1 MRLASS
7 SGAVSLLPHRRTDAS
22 IEVSEKAGVR
32 YLHFGSPWIQG
43 AMRIARPWS
52 LELEY
57 TRDMMMALLLRP
69 AKRWP
74 KRVLLIG
81 LGAASLVKFLYR
93 NRPSSMLTVVEID
106 AAVVRAAV
114 QFFRLPV
121 DPRRIAI
128 EIGDGHDFVA
138 ATDRGFDLILVDGFD
153 AKSRTGKLDSL
164 DFYRNCCARLTGQ
177 GVLVA
182 NFLNARRGLPQ
193 SLERMSEAF
202 GGRAFALPHC
212 ASGNVIA
219 VAASGAPIALSLD
232 GIRKSARRLQRESGL
247 NLLPTL
253 ARLEQTQVAG
263 SDQFAL

>member
-1 MRLASS
+1 M
-7 SGAVSLLPHRRTDAS
+7 
-22 IEVSEKAGVR
+22 SEDAGVR

-74 KRVLLIG
+74 KAVLLIG
-81 LGAASLVKFLYR
+81 LGAASLTKFLYR
-93 NRPSSMLTVVEID
+93 YRPRSILTVVEID

-114 QFFRLPV
+114 QFFKLPV

-138 ATDRGFDLILVDGFD
+138 AIDREFDLILVDGYD
-153 AKSRTGKLDSL
+153 AKSRIGKLDTL
-164 DFYRNCCARLTGQ
+164 EFYRNSRARLTGQ
-177 GVLVA
+177 GLLAA

-202 GGRAFALPHC
+202 GGRAFTLPHC

-219 VAASGAPIALSLD
+219 LAASGAPVALSLA
-232 GIRKSARRLQRESGL
+232 GMRASARRLRRESGL

-253 ARLEQTQVAG
+253 ARLAQTQVAG
-263 SDQFAL
+263 SDRFAL

>member
-1 MRLASS
+1 
-7 SGAVSLLPHRRTDAS
+7 VNLLPHRRRDAS
-22 IEVSEKAGVR
+22 IEVSEEAGVR

-74 KRVLLIG
+74 KTVLLIG
-81 LGAASLVKFLYR
+81 LGAASLTKFLYR
-93 NRPSSMLTVVEID
+93 NRAASALTVVEID
-106 AAVVRAAV
+106 AAVVGAAV
-114 QFFRLPV
+114 QFFKLPV

-138 ATDRGFDLILVDGFD
+138 ATTREFDLVLVDGFD
-153 AKSRTGKLDSL
+153 AKSRTGRLDTL
-164 DFYRNCCARLTGQ
+164 EFYRNCRARLTGQ
-177 GVLVA
+177 GVLAA
-182 NFLNARRGLPQ
+182 NFLNARRGLPR
-193 SLERMSEAF
+193 SLERMSQAF
-202 GGRAFALPHC
+202 EGRAFALPHC

-219 VAASGAPIALSLD
+219 LAASGAPIALSLAEM
-232 GIRKSARRLQRESGL
+232 RTSARRLKRETGL

-253 ARLEQTQVAG
+253 TRLEQTQVVG
-263 SDQFAL
+263 SDQFTL

>member
-1 MRLASS
+1 MN
-7 SGAVSLLPHRRTDAS
+7 LLPHRRKDAS
-22 IEVSEKAGVR
+22 IEVSEEAGVR

-74 KRVLLIG
+74 KAVLLIG
-81 LGAASLVKFLYR
+81 LGAASLTKFLYR
-93 NRPSSMLTVVEID
+93 NRPDSTLTVVEID
-106 AAVVRAAV
+106 AAVVGTAV
-114 QFFRLPV
+114 QFFKLPV

-138 ATDRGFDLILVDGFD
+138 ATDGEFDLILVDGFD
-153 AKSRTGKLDSL
+153 AKSRIGKLDTL
-164 DFYRNCCARLTGQ
+164 EFYGNCRARLSGQ
-177 GVLVA
+177 GVLVT
-182 NFLNARRGLPQ
+182 NFLNSRRGLPQ
-193 SLERMSEAF
+193 SIERMSEGF
-202 GGRAFALPHC
+202 GGRAIALPHC
-212 ASGNVIA
+212 ASGTVIA
-219 VAASGAPIALSLD
+219 LAASGAPIALSLD
-232 GIRKSARRLQRESGL
+232 QMRASARRLRRETGL

>member
-1 MRLASS
+1 
-7 SGAVSLLPHRRTDAS
+7 VNLLPHRRSDAS
-22 IEVSEKAGVR
+22 IEVSEEAGVR

-52 LELEY
+52 LELDY
-57 TRDMMMALLLRP
+57 TRDMMTAMLLRP

-74 KRVLLIG
+74 KTVLLIG
-81 LGAASLVKFLYR
+81 LGAASLTKFLYR
-93 NRPSSMLTVVEID
+93 NRPRSMLTVVEVD
-106 AAVVRAAV
+106 AAVVRAAA

-121 DPRRIAI
+121 DPHRIAI

-138 ATDRGFDLILVDGFD
+138 ATHREFDLILVDGFD
-153 AKSRTGKLDSL
+153 AKTRIGELDTL
-164 DFYRNCCARLTGQ
+164 EFYRHCRARLTGQ

-193 SLERMSEAF
+193 SLERMSEGF
-202 GGRAFALPHC
+202 DGRAFALPHC

-219 VAASGAPIALSLD
+219 LAASGAPIALSLD
-232 GIRKSARRLQRESGL
+232 EMRASARRLKRETGL

-263 SDQFAL
+263 CDRFAL

>member
-1 MRLASS
+1 MN
-7 SGAVSLLPHRRTDAS
+7 LLPRRRPDAS
-22 IEVSEKAGVR
+22 IEVSEEAGVR

-43 AMRIARPWS
+43 AMRIARPWA

-74 KRVLLIG
+74 KSVLLIG
-81 LGAASLVKFLYR
+81 LGAASLTKFLYR
-93 NRPSSMLTVVEID
+93 SRPRSMLTVVEID
-106 AAVVRAAV
+106 AAVVRAAA
-114 QFFRLPV
+114 QFFKLPV
-121 DPRRIAI
+121 DPHRIAI

-138 ATDRGFDLILVDGFD
+138 ASDRAFDLVLVDGFD
-153 AKSRTGKLDSL
+153 ANSRIGTLE
-164 DFYRNCCARLTGQ
+164 FYRRCRVRLTEQ

-193 SLERMSEAF
+193 SLERMCDAF

-219 VAASGAPIALSLD
+219 LAACGAPIALSLD
-232 GIRKSARRLQRESGL
+232 AMRVAARRLKRETGL

-253 ARLEQTQVAG
+253 ARLAETQVAG

>member
-1 MRLASS
+1 MN
-7 SGAVSLLPHRRTDAS
+7 LLPHRRTAGS
-22 IEVSEKAGVR
+22 IEVSEEAGVR
-32 YLHFGSPWIQG
+32 YLHFGSPWVQG

-69 AKRWP
+69 SKRWP
-74 KRVLLIG
+74 KAVLLIG
-81 LGAASLVKFLYR
+81 LGAASLTKFLYR
-93 NRPSSMLTVVEID
+93 NRPRSRLTVVEID
-106 AAVVRAAV
+106 AAVVRAAA
-114 QFFRLPV
+114 QFFKLPV

-138 ATDRGFDLILVDGFD
+138 ATDREFDLILVDGFD
-153 AKSRTGKLDSL
+153 ARSRIGSL
-164 DFYRNCCARLTGQ
+164 DTLPFYRNCRARLSGH

-202 GGRAFALPHC
+202 SGRALALPHC

-219 VAASGAPIALSLD
+219 LAASGEPIALSLD
-232 GIRKSARRLQRESGL
+232 EMRSVARRLQLETGL
-247 NLLPTL
+247 DLLPTISRL
-253 ARLEQTQVAG
+253 ARTQVAG
-263 SDQFAL
+263 SDAFAL

>member
-1 MRLASS
+1 
-7 SGAVSLLPHRRTDAS
+7 VNLLPRRRPDAS
-22 IEVSEKAGVR
+22 IEVSEEAGVR

-43 AMRIARPWS
+43 AMRIARPWA

-74 KRVLLIG
+74 KSVLLIG
-81 LGAASLVKFLYR
+81 LGAASLTKFLYR
-93 NRPSSMLTVVEID
+93 SRPRSMLTVVEID
-106 AAVVRAAV
+106 AAVVRAAA
-114 QFFRLPV
+114 QFFKLPV
-121 DPRRIAI
+121 DPHRIAI

-138 ATDRGFDLILVDGFD
+138 ASDRAFDLVLVDGFD
-153 AKSRTGKLDSL
+153 ANSRIGTLGTLE
-164 DFYRNCCARLTGQ
+164 FYRRCRVRLTEQ

-193 SLERMSEAF
+193 SLERMCDAF

-219 VAASGAPIALSLD
+219 LAACGAPIALSLD
-232 GIRKSARRLQRESGL
+232 AMRVAARRLKRETGL

-253 ARLEQTQVAG
+253 ARLAETQVAG

>member
-1 MRLASS
+1 M
-7 SGAVSLLPHRRTDAS
+7 
-22 IEVSEKAGVR
+22 SEEEGVR
-32 YLHFGSPWIQG
+32 YLHFGSHWVQG

-57 TRDMMMALLLRP
+57 TRDMMMALLMRP

-74 KRVLLIG
+74 KTVLLIG
-81 LGAASLVKFLYR
+81 LGAASLTKFLYR
-93 NRPSSMLTVVEID
+93 NLPRSTLTVVEID
-106 AAVVRAAV
+106 LAVVRTAT
-114 QFFRLPV
+114 QFFKLPV

-138 ATDRGFDLILVDGFD
+138 TTTDREFDLILVDGFD
-153 AKSRTGKLDSL
+153 AKSRIGKLSTL
-164 DFYRNCCARLTGQ
+164 EFYRNCRARLTAQ
-177 GVLVA
+177 GVLAA
-182 NFLNARRGLPQ
+182 NFLNARRGLAQ
-193 SLERMSEAF
+193 SLERMSEGF

-219 VAASGAPIALSLD
+219 LAASGMPIALSLD
-232 GIRKSARRLQRESGL
+232 EMRASARRVKRDTGL

-263 SDQFAL
+263 SDQFTL